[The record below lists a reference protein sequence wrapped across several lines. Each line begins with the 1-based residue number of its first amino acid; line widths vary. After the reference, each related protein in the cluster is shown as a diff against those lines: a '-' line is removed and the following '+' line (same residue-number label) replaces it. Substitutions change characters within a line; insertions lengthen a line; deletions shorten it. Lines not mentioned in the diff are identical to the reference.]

1 VIIRKCYAQLYLVS
15 SIDYFLKI
23 LGHHLMKEEEFNSFD
38 LIELTD
44 DNLMKIRVQLDA
56 ELTRRGLNFSVG
68 EIGEK
73 VAIEYFNATPG
84 LSNLIEAPTGAK
96 NIDALSRDGDRYSI
110 KTQMKAKK
118 SGTIYPDTE
127 FPDKQL
133 FEYLLIVKLS
143 PDYQLETMHRFTWD
157 MFLQARAWDKRMNAW
172 YIPVSNKR
180 LDIAEKIYSKNI

>member
-1 VIIRKCYAQLYLVS
+1 
-15 SIDYFLKI
+15 
-23 LGHHLMKEEEFNSFD
+23 M
-38 LIELTD
+38 
-44 DNLMKIRVQLDA
+44 
-56 ELTRRGLNFSVG
+56 NFSVG

-73 VAIEYFNATPG
+73 IAIEYFNSTPG
-84 LSNLIEAPTGAK
+84 LSNLIAAPTGAK

-127 FPDKQL
+127 NPNKPL

-143 PDYQLETMHRFTWD
+143 PDYQLQTLHYFSWEI
-157 MFLQARAWDKRMNAW
+157 FLQARAWDKRMNAW

-180 LDIAEKIYSKNI
+180 LEMSEKIFGQ

>member
-1 VIIRKCYAQLYLVS
+1 
-15 SIDYFLKI
+15 
-23 LGHHLMKEEEFNSFD
+23 MMEKEKHKFFALPDNELLELRISLD
-38 LIELTD
+38 L
-44 DNLMKIRVQLDA
+44 

-73 VAIEYFNATPG
+73 IVIEFFNSTTG
-84 LSNLIEAPTGAK
+84 FSNLIAAPTGAK

-118 SGTIYPDTE
+118 SDTIYPDSE
-127 FPDKQL
+127 NPDKQL

-143 PDYQLETMHRFTWD
+143 PDYQLQTLHRFSWEI
-157 MFLQARAWDKRMNAW
+157 FLQARAWDKRMNAW

-180 LDIAEKIYSKNI
+180 LEMAEKIFG